1 MVVLTRSLNHIS
13 YMQIR
18 RISYIGKVEVFS
30 SALIPGACVRGWG
43 KHSAWMSTAFRR
55 RTSRTQS
62 GRSPNPLTFSLRK
75 EKVSQKKRTKEVTA
89 KKHVRKEK
97 TLSRKQT
104 ETLTIRLTTEEKME
118 LQKKMYE
125 AVSPSMRDFILKM
138 CRDGKII
145 VNEELRE
152 LNRELKYQ
160 GNNLNQLTRLAHQNR
175 FSSADLS
182 QLLSVYRKILA
193 ALGGQNNGGR

>member
-13 YMQIR
+13 YMQKRTIG
-18 RISYIGKVEVFS
+18 YIGKVAVFS

-43 KHSAWMSTAFRR
+43 KHSTWMSTAFRQH
-55 RTSRTQS
+55 TSRTQS

-75 EKVSQKKRTKEVTA
+75 EKVIQKNRIREATA

-104 ETLTIRLTTEEKME
+104 ETLTIRLTAEEKME

-160 GNNLNQLTRLAHQNR
+160 GNNLNQLARLAHQNR

-193 ALGGQNNGGR
+193 ALGGQNYGGR

>member
-1 MVVLTRSLNHIS
+1 MDVHRLSEAHFPHKIGQKPEPTYLFFAKRKGKPKEPNQRSNS
-13 YMQIR
+13 
-18 RISYIGKVEVFS
+18 
-30 SALIPGACVRGWG
+30 
-43 KHSAWMSTAFRR
+43 
-55 RTSRTQS
+55 
-62 GRSPNPLTFSLRK
+62 
-75 EKVSQKKRTKEVTA
+75 

-97 TLSRKQT
+97 PLSRKQT
-104 ETLTIRLTTEEKME
+104 ETLTIRLTAEEKME

-125 AVSPSMRDFILKM
+125 AVSPSMRDFILRM
-138 CRDGKII
+138 CRDGKIN

-160 GNNLNQLTRLAHQNR
+160 GNNLNQLMRLAHQNR

-193 ALGGQNNGGR
+193 ALGGQNHGSR

>member
-1 MVVLTRSLNHIS
+1 
-13 YMQIR
+13 MQKRTIG
-18 RISYIGKVEVFS
+18 YIGEVAFFLLHLFP
-30 SALIPGACVRGWG
+30 ALCVRGWG

-55 RTSRTQS
+55 RTSRTHS

-75 EKVSQKKRTKEVTA
+75 EKVKQKKRIKEATA

-97 TLSRKQT
+97 QLSRKQK
-104 ETLTIRLTTEEKME
+104 ETLTIRLTTKEKME

-193 ALGGQNNGGR
+193 ALGGQNHGGR

>member
-1 MVVLTRSLNHIS
+1 
-13 YMQIR
+13 MQKR
-18 RISYIGKVEVFS
+18 TISYIGEVAFFLLHLFP
-30 SALIPGACVRGWG
+30 ALCARGWG

-75 EKVSQKKRTKEVTA
+75 EKVSQKKRIKEATA

-97 TLSRKQT
+97 PLSRKQT

-193 ALGGQNNGGR
+193 ALGGQNHGGR

>member
-1 MVVLTRSLNHIS
+1 MDVLRLSAAHFPHTIGQKPGGIAAPTYLFFAKRKGKPKETNQRSNS
-13 YMQIR
+13 
-18 RISYIGKVEVFS
+18 
-30 SALIPGACVRGWG
+30 
-43 KHSAWMSTAFRR
+43 
-55 RTSRTQS
+55 
-62 GRSPNPLTFSLRK
+62 
-75 EKVSQKKRTKEVTA
+75 

-104 ETLTIRLTTEEKME
+104 ETLTIRLTAEEKME

-125 AVSPSMRDFILKM
+125 AVAPSMRDFILKM

-193 ALGGQNNGGR
+193 ALGGQNHGGR

>member
-13 YMQIR
+13 YMQKRTIG
-18 RISYIGKVEVFS
+18 YIGEVAFFLLHLFP
-30 SALIPGACVRGWG
+30 ALCVRGWG
-43 KHSAWMSTAFRR
+43 KHSAWMSSAFRR

-75 EKVSQKKRTKEVTA
+75 EKVNQKKRIKEATA

-97 TLSRKQT
+97 QLSRKQT
-104 ETLTIRLTTEEKME
+104 ETLTIRLTAEEKME

-145 VNEELRE
+145 VKEELRE

-193 ALGGQNNGGR
+193 ALGGQNYGGR

>member
-13 YMQIR
+13 YMQKRTIG
-18 RISYIGKVEVFS
+18 YIGEVAFFLLHLFP
-30 SALIPGACVRGWG
+30 ALCVRGWG

-75 EKVSQKKRTKEVTA
+75 EKVIQKNRTRETTA

-97 TLSRKQT
+97 PLSRKQT
-104 ETLTIRLTTEEKME
+104 ETLTIRLTVEEKME

-145 VNEELRE
+145 VKEELRE

-193 ALGGQNNGGR
+193 ALGGQNYGGR

>member
-13 YMQIR
+13 YMQKRTIG
-18 RISYIGKVEVFS
+18 YIGEVAFFLLHLFP
-30 SALIPGACVRGWG
+30 ALCVRGWG
-43 KHSAWMSTAFRR
+43 KHSAWMSSAFRR

-75 EKVSQKKRTKEVTA
+75 EKVNQKKRIKEATA

-97 TLSRKQT
+97 QLSRKQT
-104 ETLTIRLTTEEKME
+104 ETLTIRLTAEEKME

-193 ALGGQNNGGR
+193 ALGGQNHGGR

>member
-13 YMQIR
+13 YMQKRTIG
-18 RISYIGKVEVFS
+18 YIGEVAFFLLHLFP
-30 SALIPGACVRGWG
+30 ALCVRGWG

-75 EKVSQKKRTKEVTA
+75 EKVNQKKRIKEATA

-97 TLSRKQT
+97 QLSRKQT
-104 ETLTIRLTTEEKME
+104 ETLTIRLTAEEKME

-145 VNEELRE
+145 VKEELRE

-193 ALGGQNNGGR
+193 ALGGQNHGGR

>member
-1 MVVLTRSLNHIS
+1 MPEPTYLFFAKRKGKPKETKQRSNI
-13 YMQIR
+13 
-18 RISYIGKVEVFS
+18 
-30 SALIPGACVRGWG
+30 
-43 KHSAWMSTAFRR
+43 
-55 RTSRTQS
+55 
-62 GRSPNPLTFSLRK
+62 
-75 EKVSQKKRTKEVTA
+75 

-97 TLSRKQT
+97 PLSRKQT
-104 ETLTIRLTTEEKME
+104 ETLTIRFTAEEKME

-145 VNEELRE
+145 VNEDLRE

-182 QLLSVYRKILA
+182 ELLSVYRKILA
-193 ALGGQNNGGR
+193 ALGGHNHGCR